1 LVTFSVFFVGWTERP
16 TATIDGIGQ
25 IDPTAINNSSQIIG
39 SHVVADH
46 FTAVLLQENRST
58 DLDTTTDLGTPKEF
72 ISIATGINNKGV
84 IVGTYN
90 SRTVDPTPHYNP
102 RKICD
107 VWGRNCKWIQMRG
120 PPRYVSGP
128 IFAFIRS
135 DNVMRPLSEADSREV
150 IPKSINDLGEVV
162 GVVDSFPFIWRNG
175 SLTVLERLSAHNYA
189 IATAINN
196 RDQIVGMANTAKSH
210 DAWYSKMASS
220 PNWSNSAAIS
230 PAFTASM
237 MQG

>member
-1 LVTFSVFFVGWTERP
+1 
-16 TATIDGIGQ
+16 
-25 IDPTAINNSSQIIG
+25 
-39 SHVVADH
+39 
-46 FTAVLLQENRST
+46 
-58 DLDTTTDLGTPKEF
+58 
-72 ISIATGINNKGV
+72 
-84 IVGTYN
+84 
-90 SRTVDPTPHYNP
+90 
-102 RKICD
+102 
-107 VWGRNCKWIQMRG
+107 
-120 PPRYVSGP
+120 
-128 IFAFIRS
+128 
-135 DNVMRPLSEADSREV
+135 LSEADSREV